1 MNTNQ
6 IARIFEAMASPIR
19 LEIYRLLVTAEPA
32 GKVAG
37 QIASDLAIPPS
48 NLSFHLKALVAVDLL
63 LVVQE
68 GRFLRYRANLRV
80 MDSVIWYLTS
90 ECCQGVPARCGRCAA
105 PLASIPLGHTPPIDG
120 PAEG

>member
-37 QIASDLAIPPS
+37 QIASQLEIPPS

-63 LVVQE
+63 IVAQE
-68 GRFLRYRANLRV
+68 GRFLRYRANLSL

-90 ECCQGVPARCGRCAA
+90 ECCQGVPERCGRCAA
-105 PLASIPLGHTPPIDG
+105 PLLPITLVQAQPIDD
-120 PAEG
+120 PPEG